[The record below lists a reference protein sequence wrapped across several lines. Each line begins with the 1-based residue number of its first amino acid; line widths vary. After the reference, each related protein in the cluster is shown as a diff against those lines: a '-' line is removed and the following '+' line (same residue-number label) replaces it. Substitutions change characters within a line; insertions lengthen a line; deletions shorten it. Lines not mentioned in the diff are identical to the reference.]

1 MLVQSTLQAKDLDG
15 ARAILTRRAKTSEDR
30 RRCCEEAKTAKE
42 LDDEEAKE

>member
-15 ARAILTRRAKTSEDR
+15 ARAILTPRAKTEDR

-42 LDDEEAKE
+42 LDDEETKE